1 MSKTINKTKLKNKL
15 GYKPMLIIKLTDRK
29 ETLDDIEKIC
39 LYLTTHKE
47 LLPLITTEAGKD
59 ISYILKPT
67 FKADHNEAEKKSH
80 WEKVFN
86 DFTLTDNKGDELRF
100 YREKQTDALYFGT
113 KKGFETLTS
122 INNDEPAIKSIFNS

>member
-1 MSKTINKTKLKNKL
+1 MSKTINKTKLESKL
-15 GYKPMLIIKLTDRK
+15 GHKPMLIIKLTDSR
-29 ETLDDIEKIC
+29 ETLDDIEKVC

-47 LLPLITTEAGKD
+47 LLPLINTEECHD

-67 FKADHNEAEKKSH
+67 FRADHNESEKKAH

-86 DFTLTDNKGDELRF
+86 EFTLADNNGDEMRF

-113 KKGFETLTS
+113 KKGFETLES
-122 INNDEPAIKSIFNS
+122 INNDEPAIKSRFNS

>member
-1 MSKTINKTKLKNKL
+1 MSKTINKTKLESKL
-15 GYKPMLIIKLTDRK
+15 GHKPMLIIKLTDRR
-29 ETLDDIEKIC
+29 ETLDDIERIC

-47 LLPLITTEAGKD
+47 LLPLITTEEGKG

-67 FKADHNEAEKKSH
+67 FKADHNESEKKAH

-86 DFTLTDNKGDELRF
+86 EFTLTDNKGDEMRF

-113 KKGFETLTS
+113 KKGFETLES
-122 INNDEPAIKSIFNS
+122 INNDEPAIKSRFNN

>member
-47 LLPLITTEAGKD
+47 LLPLITTEEGKD
-59 ISYILKPT
+59 ISL
-67 FKADHNEAEKKSH
+67 F
-80 WEKVFN
+80 
-86 DFTLTDNKGDELRF
+86 
-100 YREKQTDALYFGT
+100 
-113 KKGFETLTS
+113 
-122 INNDEPAIKSIFNS
+122 

>member
-1 MSKTINKTKLKNKL
+1 MSEAINKTKLESKL
-15 GYKPMLIIKLTDRK
+15 GYKPMLIIKLTDRR

-47 LLPLITTEAGKD
+47 LLPLITTEEGKD

-67 FKADHNEAEKKSH
+67 FKADHNESEKKAH

-86 DFTLTDNKGDELRF
+86 EFTLTDNKGDQMRF

-113 KKGFETLTS
+113 KKGFETLES
-122 INNDEPAIKSIFNS
+122 INNDEPAIKSRFNS

>member
-1 MSKTINKTKLKNKL
+1 MSKAINKTKLESKL
-15 GYKPMLIIKLTDRK
+15 GYKPMLIIKLTDRR

-39 LYLTTHKE
+39 LYLTAHKE
-47 LLPLITTEAGKD
+47 LLPLITTEEGKD

-67 FKADHNEAEKKSH
+67 FKADHNESEKKAH

-86 DFTLTDNKGDELRF
+86 EFTLTDNKGDQMRF

-113 KKGFETLTS
+113 KKGFETLES
-122 INNDEPAIKSIFNS
+122 INNDKPAIKSRFNN

>member
-1 MSKTINKTKLKNKL
+1 MSKTINKTKLESKL
-15 GYKPMLIIKLTDRK
+15 GHKPMLIIKLTDRR

-47 LLPLITTEAGKD
+47 LLPLITTEEGKD

-67 FKADHNEAEKKSH
+67 FKADHNESEKKAH

-86 DFTLTDNKGDELRF
+86 EFTLTDNKGDQMRF

-113 KKGFETLTS
+113 KKGFETLES
-122 INNDEPAIKSIFNS
+122 INNDQPIIESRFNN